1 MSKKDDK
8 GAGQTIVVDYQKAIQ
23 NLTDIL
29 IDIDKFREMC
39 KNIYDAIDTD
49 NEGTLK
55 VGQVETFVRDFL
67 KGNQIEGQT
76 NTAFETDN
84 DQIFKLLQENESGEV
99 NLDELS
105 KFLNE
110 LLKNQVKAL
119 QRRLETQKYERSL
132 AMQKELEEAGLGG
145 GGHDETAK

>member
-1 MSKKDDK
+1 M
-8 GAGQTIVVDYQKAIQ
+8 T
-23 NLTDIL
+23 
-29 IDIDKFREMC
+29 

-55 VGQVETFVRDFL
+55 VEQVETFVRLFL

-76 NTAFETDN
+76 NTSFEESH
-84 DQIFKLLQENESGEV
+84 DQVFKILQENESGEV

-119 QRRLETQKYERSL
+119 QVRLET
-132 AMQKELEEAGLGG
+132 
-145 GGHDETAK
+145 